1 MKSLSGI
8 LGDGGTCKGP
18 IGEPLCR
25 CVEADDERRGES
37 TEMTLLR
44 TTMSVVHGE
53 EAGLFVTDLLVK
65 AQDSGVG
72 IFHAWDER

>member
-1 MKSLSGI
+1 
-8 LGDGGTCKGP
+8 
-18 IGEPLCR
+18 
-25 CVEADDERRGES
+25 
-37 TEMTLLR
+37 MTLLR